1 MENDGILTCLIL
13 VIFLS
18 VPYLNYILSMILGVI
33 IMMIEISD
41 MLFRRLQCF
50 AEPFVD
56 TPESIISRA
65 LDALESIDHCAP
77 EKTTIA
83 KSSDIKIFNSMQRL
97 PSLSHT
103 RIHSAIFGYS
113 HISGNWAT
121 LLENALI
128 VSAGLLGSVE
138 DLMQIAKANLVKGR
152 GNKEKGFEY
161 IAELGCSFQRSDANT
176 TLRYIAHLAGELDLP
191 FIVEF
196 EWRDDPKAAYPGCQ
210 GKIEITPQSEG
221 VC

>member
-1 MENDGILTCLIL
+1 
-13 VIFLS
+13 
-18 VPYLNYILSMILGVI
+18 
-33 IMMIEISD
+33 MMIEISD

-65 LDALESIDHCAP
+65 LDALASIDHCTP
-77 EKTTIA
+77 QTTIT
-83 KSSDIKIFNSMQRL
+83 KSSDKKIFNSMQNL

-103 RIHSAIFGYS
+103 RVHSAIFGHT

-121 LLENALI
+121 LLENSLI

-152 GNKEKGFEY
+152 GIKEKGFEY

-176 TLRYIAHLAGELDLP
+176 TLRYIAHLATELDLP
-191 FIVEF
+191 FTVEF

-210 GKIEITPQSEG
+210 GKIEIAPQSKG

>member
-1 MENDGILTCLIL
+1 
-13 VIFLS
+13 
-18 VPYLNYILSMILGVI
+18 
-33 IMMIEISD
+33 MMIEISD
-41 MLFRRLQCF
+41 ILFRRLQCF

-65 LDALESIDHCAP
+65 LDALASIDHSSP
-77 EKTTIA
+77 QKGSPQKTSIA
-83 KSSDIKIFNSMQRL
+83 KSADIKTFNSMQRL

-103 RIHSAIFGYS
+103 RIHSATFGNTR
-113 HISGNWAT
+113 ISGNWAK
-121 LLENALI
+121 LLETALI
-128 VSAGLLGSVE
+128 VSAGLLGNVE
-138 DLMQIAKANLVKGR
+138 DLMQLTKANLVKGR
-152 GNKEKGFEY
+152 GNKDKGFEY
-161 IAELGCSFQRSDANT
+161 IAELGCSFQRSDANA

-210 GKIEITPQSEG
+210 GKLEIVPQSEG